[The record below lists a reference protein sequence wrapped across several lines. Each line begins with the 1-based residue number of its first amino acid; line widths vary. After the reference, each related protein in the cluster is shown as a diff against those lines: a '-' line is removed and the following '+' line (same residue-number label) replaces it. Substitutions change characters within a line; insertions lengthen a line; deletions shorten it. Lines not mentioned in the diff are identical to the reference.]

1 MDLIRLFDL
10 FGVAVFAISGALVA
24 GRKRMDLFGVLVL
37 AIVTGI
43 GGGTLRDLVL
53 GSTPVFWVVQPV
65 YVLVAAGAALATVGT
80 RRFIPSRRGVLLVA
94 DASGLAFF
102 CVMGAAKAVEAG
114 AGPGIPILMGVM
126 TGVVGGVIRDLLAGE
141 VPLILRHDLYATV
154 AVVGAGL
161 FELLHGVGVSFQ
173 VAAWSGMIA
182 ALALRLAAIRWHWGL
197 PLFSFEGSENSTEKK

>member
-1 MDLIRLFDL
+1 MITIIDL

-24 GRKRMDLFGVLVL
+24 GRKQMDLFGVIVL

-53 GSTPVFWVVQPV
+53 GTTPVFWVNQPI
-65 YVLVAAGAALATVGT
+65 YILVAAGAALGTVGT
-80 RRFIPSRRGVLLVA
+80 RRVIPLHSNVLLVA
-94 DASGLAFF
+94 DAIGLSFF
-102 CVMGAAKAVEAG
+102 CVLGAAKAVQAG
-114 AGPGIPILMGVM
+114 AGPTIPMLMGVM

-161 FELLHGVGVSFQ
+161 FELLIALGAPMPVAVWVGML
-173 VAAWSGMIA
+173 VALG
-182 ALALRLAAIRWHWGL
+182 LRLGAIKWHWGL
-197 PLFSFEGSENSTEKK
+197 PVFSWDGASRGDR

>member
-1 MDLIRLFDL
+1 MELIRLIDL

-24 GRKRMDLFGVLVL
+24 GRKQMDLFGVIVL

-53 GSTPVFWVVQPV
+53 GTTPVFWVHQPI
-65 YVLVAAGAALATVGT
+65 YILVAAGAALGTVGT
-80 RRFIPSRRGVLLVA
+80 RRFIPMRRNVLLVA
-94 DASGLAFF
+94 DAIGLAFF
-102 CVMGAAKAVEAG
+102 CVLGAAKAVQAG
-114 AGPGIPILMGVM
+114 VGPGIPMLMGVM

-161 FELLHGVGVSFQ
+161 FELLIALGLPTPVAVWVGML
-173 VAAWSGMIA
+173 VALG
-182 ALALRLAAIRWHWGL
+182 LRLGAIRWHWGL
-197 PLFSFEGSENSTEKK
+197 PVFSWDEASREDR

>member
-1 MDLIRLFDL
+1 MELIRLIDL

-24 GRKRMDLFGVLVL
+24 GRKQMDLFGVIVL

-53 GSTPVFWVVQPV
+53 GSTPVFWINQPI
-65 YVLVAAGAALATVGT
+65 YILVAAGAALGTVGT
-80 RRFIPSRRGVLLVA
+80 RRFIPLRRNVLLVA
-94 DASGLAFF
+94 DAIGLAFF
-102 CVMGAAKAVEAG
+102 CVLGAAKAVQAG
-114 AGPGIPILMGVM
+114 AGPTIPMLMGVM

-161 FELLHGVGVSFQ
+161 FELLIALGAPTPVAVWVG
-173 VAAWSGMIA
+173 MLT
-182 ALALRLAAIRWHWGL
+182 ALGLRLGAIKWHWGL
-197 PLFSFEGSENSTEKK
+197 PVFSWDGTSRTGD